1 METKG
6 IELKPCPF
14 CGSEN
19 VIFVNSSVGFG
30 MWVSCN
36 DCETVGPT
44 CQTKEE
50 AERAWNHRYELPN
63 EPLTL
68 DELLQMDEPVWCS
81 VGDTPWI
88 PSGGYWCLCKK
99 GKIIA
104 PSMSLFDVNT
114 LDLNDWVFYR
124 RRPEEE

>member
-14 CGSEN
+14 CEGEN
-19 VIFVNSSVGFG
+19 LAILGPIPAFG
-30 MWVSCN
+30 YWVSCN
-36 DCETVGPT
+36 NCRILGPSYDT
-44 CQTKEE
+44 QEE
-50 AERAWNHRYELPN
+50 VIEAWNRRYKSPN